1 MSRYQKSTK
10 VTDRFGKTRFACTA
24 LNCTKTF
31 TDRGNLSRHQRS
43 KHPEMGFIKTAGRPI
58 NPLKRENPL
67 MHPKSKPSRSVSSP
81 ESPKTKLME
90 LFNMG
95 LITIDEFR
103 DMLINTETETETKQY
118 QWTPTL
124 VLQLSPEGEDS
135 AEQTECNRD
144 ELQKYLIDTKKIK
157 SALSACAAGS
167 VTDLFDTYYHKQIWI
182 DENDCLHYYNGDE
195 IDMIEI
201 YPGGD
206 LDHKNGII
214 EKLWTYAYAVIIK
227 YLAAALEPGYD
238 RTDDELNELFHG
250 DKTLAVMEC
259 QKGLLDQLGDS
270 DTKQKTSAKIVSHVL
285 QKYQRSDVEFEKN

>member
-1 MSRYQKSTK
+1 
-10 VTDRFGKTRFACTA
+10 
-24 LNCTKTF
+24 
-31 TDRGNLSRHQRS
+31 
-43 KHPEMGFIKTAGRPI
+43 
-58 NPLKRENPL
+58 

-103 DMLINTETETETKQY
+103 DMLINTETETTTKQY
-118 QWTPTL
+118 TWTPTL

-135 AEQTECNRD
+135 AEQTDCNRD

-182 DENDCLHYYNGDE
+182 DEDDCLHYYNGDE